1 MSNQAKLDPF
11 KPSQPRIPGVA
22 TEEPKV
28 QTEDL
33 TVPIASVPPEPP
45 PVTGAGQRMLWTVVA
60 AIVGLATVAG
70 LFYMSRTPA
79 PKDAKPAADVE
90 PIDSPR
96 PAPPIPKPL
105 EKGLLTGPGTVAST
119 AELSKPWSAKRFLFR
134 SPLQT
139 EPIPAM
145 VVHLPGGQ
153 YWGFSLIE
161 PYGTCELDYISD
173 LAALRSDYQ
182 FHASHPMVV
191 DPCSH
196 TVFDL
201 SQYGTGANGSLVR
214 GEIVQGSG
222 LRPPFAI
229 EIHVQGKDVRA
240 VRME

>member
-1 MSNQAKLDPF
+1 MSNQAKIDPF
-11 KPSQPRIPGVA
+11 KPAQPRIPGVA

-28 QTEDL
+28 EAENL
-33 TVPIASVPPEPP
+33 SVPVAVVPQEPP
-45 PVTGAGQRMLWTVVA
+45 PVTGAWKRMLWTGVA
-60 AIVGLATVAG
+60 AIVGLATLSG

-79 PKDAKPAADVE
+79 PKAAVAATDAA
-90 PIDSPR
+90 PIESPR
-96 PAPPIPKPL
+96 PAPPAAKPP
-105 EKGLLTGPGTVAST
+105 EKGLLTGPGTVANT
-119 AELSKPWSAKRFLFR
+119 AELSKPWSSKRFLFR
-134 SPLQT
+134 TPLQT

-145 VVHLPGGQ
+145 VVRLPGGQ

-173 LAALRSDYQ
+173 LAALRSNYQ

-191 DPCSH
+191 DPCSQ

-201 SQYGTGANGSLVR
+201 SQYGTGANGSVVR

-222 LRPPFAI
+222 LRPPIAI
-229 EIHVQGKDVRA
+229 EIHVVGKDVRA